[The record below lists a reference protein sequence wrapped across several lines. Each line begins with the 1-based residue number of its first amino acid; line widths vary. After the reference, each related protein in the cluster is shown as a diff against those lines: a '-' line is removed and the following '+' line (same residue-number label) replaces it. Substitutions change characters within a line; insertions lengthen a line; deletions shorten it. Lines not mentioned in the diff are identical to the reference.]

1 MNSQSSLDTRTNRS
15 RKLAKHSQTNQLLK
29 LGESQL
35 WAFAI
40 LGVAPMPE
48 RAVRLKDWLLVP
60 AHQDSS
66 AVPKRTLA
74 RIQTIYQAGIRP
86 KGFVVVHE
94 APMQLPAPEHQDAE
108 VIEGDFRELQRGAIE
123 IDLDKLISSG
133 STLASMALKAAA
145 TAAVVIGSIVL
156 PAVFFAGA
164 ALLDPILVAVT
175 EDDVWIEI
183 DRWWA

>member
-1 MNSQSSLDTRTNRS
+1 MNSQSSLEVQENRS
-15 RKLAKHSQTNQLLK
+15 RKLTKYSQTNQLMK
-29 LGESQL
+29 LGENQL
-35 WAFAI
+35 WTFSI
-40 LGVAPMPE
+40 LGIAPMPE
-48 RAVRLKDWLLVP
+48 RPVRLKDWLLVP

-123 IDLDKLISSG
+123 IDLDKLTASG
-133 STLASMALKAAA
+133 SALASTVLKVAAS
-145 TAAVVIGSIVL
+145 AAVVIGSIVL